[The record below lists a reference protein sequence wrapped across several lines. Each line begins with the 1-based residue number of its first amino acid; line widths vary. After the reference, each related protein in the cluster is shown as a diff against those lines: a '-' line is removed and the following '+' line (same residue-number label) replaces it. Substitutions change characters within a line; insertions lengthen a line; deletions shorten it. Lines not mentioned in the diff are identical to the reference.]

1 MGAAHTEPTTEDA
14 SGQAVNRARL
24 SPIAAT
30 LLQVLIRHQGWASRA
45 TDERNRGPRGGVRLL
60 LHPAPN
66 SILVLQWTLR
76 LQSPP
81 SAQNPFLPADEV
93 LYEPEVLWEA
103 VSPGPLPIWVLPPS
117 PAPRTSVGSVCP
129 WTPRVHHGR
138 RLSTSPPQIGGR
150 HLLITDTWLASPPR
164 HHRLRRVPS
173 PDLLPTLT
181 KHLLRPEHIQLLLRP
196 GSLKQIGR
204 AISDSYGSEK
214 LIRF

>member
-81 SAQNPFLPADEV
+81 SAQNPLSSCRRGFVGTRSALGSR
-93 LYEPEVLWEA
+93 EPRPPPDLGCA
-103 VSPGPLPIWVLPPS
+103 SLSCAQDIRGVSVSLDAPCPSRPPS
-117 PAPRTSVGSVCP
+117 EHLSAPNRGTAPANYRHLVGLPSQA
-129 WTPRVHHGR
+129 
-138 RLSTSPPQIGGR
+138 SPPQTG
-150 HLLITDTWLASPPR
+150 A
-164 HHRLRRVPS
+164 
-173 PDLLPTLT
+173 LP
-181 KHLLRPEHIQLLLRP
+181 
-196 GSLKQIGR
+196 
-204 AISDSYGSEK
+204 
-214 LIRF
+214 